1 MQKIRLMTIALAALA
16 FAGCRREDKTPLNND
31 YTAAMDNSMAESLF
45 NDVLK
50 QADDAA
56 ADGGLRGMMDGC
68 VDTVLIDTNAMPHT
82 MLIDFGSVNC
92 AGVDGRSRRGSIL
105 VTFTGPY
112 RAEGTVITITPQD
125 YYVNDY
131 RLQGVKTVTN
141 MGLDGDGHMHFAIVV
156 NGTITA
162 PNNAWTSTHQ
172 AQRIRTWIAGE
183 ESILPWDDVYLIT
196 GTGNGINRHGT
207 AYSLAI
213 TQPLRVEIGCW
224 YIVSGKVEITPQDL
238 PTRYVDFG
246 TGACDSSVSVTVNGT
261 TYYFG

>member
-1 MQKIRLMTIALAALA
+1 MQKNRLMLIALAALA

-31 YTAAMDNSMAESLF
+31 YTAAMDNSLAEGMF

-50 QADDAA
+50 QSDDAA

-68 VDTVLIDTNAMPHT
+68 IDTVVIDTNVMPHT
-82 MLIDFGSVNC
+82 MLIDFGPANC
-92 AGVDGRSRRGSIL
+92 TGNDGRQRRGSIL

-112 RAEGTVITITPQD
+112 RAEGTVITLTPQD

-131 RLQGVKTVTN
+131 HIEGLKTLTN
-141 MGLDGDGHMHFAIVV
+141 LGPDGNGDTHFAITVS
-156 NGTITA
+156 GTVTA

-172 AQRIRTWIAGE
+172 AQRVRTWSQGE
-183 ESILPWDDVYLIT
+183 ETLTPWDDVYLIT
-196 GTGNGINRHGT
+196 GTGNGVNRNGV
-207 AYSLAI
+207 AYTLTI
-213 TQPLRVEIGCW
+213 TEALRVEIGCW
-224 YIVSGKVEITPQDL
+224 HIVSGKLEITQQDL

-246 TGACDSSVSVTVNGT
+246 SGSCDGAVSVTVNGT